1 MGLKINRDELI
12 ILDEI
17 DAGGEGRVYNL
28 PEDYSIRGLQGPFVY
43 KEYFDFIKR
52 DRKSIAIQTALDY
65 MVNTYEHMSEGDRLY
80 IDQRAAWPLATVV
93 DHNGASGLIMRKVIA
108 RMVDPEAPDPDSKLF
123 SLDRWIQTKDR
134 IIQLSVKQGFKP
146 MTPLGKKRYL
156 QRLFTYFAHIHTKG
170 WVIGDISDLNIL
182 AYVPDPDRQ
191 EAHCSPVFID
201 TDAYRWQ
208 YGGSAIP
215 QKHTGSYIPPE
226 KKVLD
231 TQIKRLKK
239 NHGSRN
245 EIRELEVRASLQTQA
260 SDVYKAALIAIRL
273 YDESNSPTQA
283 FLQSTD
289 LNPLRKAFNYS
300 TIQLIIYAFDKNPS
314 NRPTMKELAKG
325 FYSI

>member
-12 ILDEI
+12 ISDEI
-17 DAGGEGRVYNL
+17 DAGGEGKVYSL
-28 PEDYSIRGLQGPFVY
+28 PADYSIRGLQGPFVY
-43 KEYFDFIKR
+43 KEYFDFIKK

-65 MVNTYEHMSEGDRLY
+65 MVNTYEHMSEDDRLY

-93 DHNGASGLIMRKVIA
+93 DYNGASGLIMRKVTA

-123 SLDRWIQTKDR
+123 SLDRWIQARDR
-134 IIQLSVKQGFKP
+134 LSELSVKQGFKP

-156 QRLFTYFAHIHTKG
+156 QRLFTYFAYIHTKG

-215 QKHTGSYIPPE
+215 QKHTGSYVPPE
-226 KKVLD
+226 KRVLD

-325 FYSI
+325 FYNI